1 MAFEGL
7 SSRLQEITRKLKGKA
22 RITESDLKEVL
33 REVKF
38 ALLDADVNY
47 KIVKDFVK
55 VIEEKALGQ
64 DVLKSL
70 TPGQQVIKIVKDELV
85 DLLGGESSKINFTSN
100 PPTIIMLV
108 GLQGSGKTT
117 TAGKLAN
124 LIRKQGKN
132 PLLVA
137 CDVYRPAAI
146 KQLQVV
152 GKQLNVPVY
161 ANEQTKDVVMI
172 AKQAINVAISKLNDV
187 IILDTAGRL
196 HIDEE
201 LMQELKDLKS
211 SVKPHEILLVVD
223 SMTGQDAVN
232 VAETFNNNLGI
243 DGVVL
248 TKLDGDTRGGAALS
262 VKKVTGKPIKF
273 AATGEKLSDIEE
285 FHPYRMASRI
295 LGMGDVLSIIEKAEE
310 TFDEEEALKM
320 EKKLRKQKFDLE
332 DYLAQLRQVKKMGSF
347 SSILKMLPGMGNLKN
362 IQIDDKEFDK
372 VEAMICSMTLEERR
386 NPKILNGS
394 RRLRIAKGSG
404 TTVQDINKFI
414 NSFEMT
420 QKMMKKLTNNK
431 GAMKKMMRGLDDGNF
446 DIGDITKNLK

>member
-22 RITESDLKEVL
+22 RITDSDLKEVL
-33 REVKF
+33 REVKI
-38 ALLDADVNY
+38 ALLEADVNY

-55 VIEEKALGQ
+55 IIEEKALGQ

-70 TPGQQVIKIVKDELV
+70 TPGQQVVKIVKDELV
-85 DLLGGESSKINFTSN
+85 QLLGGEESKISFSSN

-152 GKQLNVPVY
+152 GKQLNIPVY

-172 AKQAINVAISKLNDV
+172 AKQAKSVAISKLNDV

-196 HIDEE
+196 HVDED

-211 SVKPHEILLVVD
+211 SMHPHEILLVVD

-232 VAETFNNNLGI
+232 VAEKFNTDLGV

-262 VKKVTGKPIKF
+262 VKKVTGRPIKF

-285 FHPYRMASRI
+285 FHPERMASRI

-310 TFDEEEALKM
+310 AFDEEEALKM
-320 EKKLRKQKFDLE
+320 EQKLRKQSFDLD
-332 DYLAQLRQVKKMGSF
+332 DYLTQLRQMKKMGSF
-347 SSILKMLPGMGNLKN
+347 SSILKMLPGMGHLKN

-372 VEAMICSMTLEERR
+372 VEAIICSMTKEERR
-386 NPKILNGS
+386 NPKVLNGS

-404 TTVQDINKFI
+404 TKVQDINKFM

-420 QKMMKKLTNNK
+420 QKMMKKFTNNK
-431 GAMKKMMRGLDDGNF
+431 GAMRKMMKGLDDGNLDLKDF
-446 DIGDITKNLK
+446 TNLK